1 MRRRRCRKGEYG
13 YRNQRKRDRLLIT
26 AAFAAAIAVELWI
39 RSVVSDSTLKT
50 LLTVTAILTVL
61 PMANIAS
68 PLLASWKYRT
78 IDRDFYEKTKKYEG
92 EFRILYD
99 LVLTTKEQ
107 VIPLDAVIV
116 HPIGVFAFCSDNK
129 LDEKK
134 AEKGLNAIFTGARL
148 DPSIHII
155 RDPAA
160 FQRRLDS
167 LKPAEEF
174 EDDGVVDY
182 EVRTLCSLCM

>member
-1 MRRRRCRKGEYG
+1 MKRRRCKKGEYG
-13 YRNQRKRDRLLIT
+13 YRDQRKRDRLLIT
-26 AAFAAAIAVELWI
+26 AAIAAVIAGELWI
-39 RSVVSDSTLKT
+39 RSAVSDSTLKT

-78 IDRDFYEKTKKYEG
+78 IDRQLNERLKAYEG
-92 EFRILYD
+92 QFRILYD

-116 HPIGVFAFCSDNK
+116 HPMGVFAFCTDEK
-129 LDEKK
+129 LDGKK
-134 AEKGLNAIFTGARL
+134 AEKGLNAIFTGVRL
-148 DPSIHII
+148 DPSIRII

-167 LKPAEEF
+167 LKPENEF

-182 EVRTLCSLCM
+182 EVQTLLSLCM

>member
-13 YRNQRKRDRLLIT
+13 YRDQRKRDRLLIT
-26 AAFAAAIAVELWI
+26 GAIAAVIAAELWI

-78 IDRDFYEKTKKYEG
+78 IDREFYEQIRPYDG
-92 EFRILYD
+92 QFRILYD

-116 HPIGVFAFCSDNK
+116 HPMGVFAFCTDEK

-134 AEKGLNAIFTGARL
+134 AEKGLNAIFSAARL

-155 RDPAA
+155 RDRAA
-160 FQRRLDS
+160 FQRRIDS
-167 LKPAEEF
+167 LKPAQEY

-182 EVRTLCSLCM
+182 EVQTILSLCM